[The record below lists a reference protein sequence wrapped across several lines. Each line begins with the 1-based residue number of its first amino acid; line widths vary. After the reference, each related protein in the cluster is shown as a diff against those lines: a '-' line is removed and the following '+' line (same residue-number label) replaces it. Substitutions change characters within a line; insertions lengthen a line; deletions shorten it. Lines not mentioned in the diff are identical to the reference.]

1 MADPAGVN
9 AAELHVIEK
18 TEALYQKLE
27 VLPIDPAEP
36 LEPAGAEVETGWDS
50 HDVACRAEGSP
61 GIGLR
66 TPGAKAPT
74 WISRKALQAVRLR
87 LGPMYLNYFNRI
99 LLFAV
104 IASPVYCQAELPLM
118 PVPAKVSQTAGGSPL
133 TIQPDFSASIQGA
146 GAADTRVRAGV
157 QRALARLT
165 AQTGIP
171 VSTKLAP
178 APATPTL
185 LVTVASVDHPAPQKL
200 GDPEDYRLTITSTQA
215 RLDAKTP
222 LGAVRGLETLLQLV
236 QPGKS
241 GFELPAVGIGDSPR
255 FPWRGLS
262 FDVSR
267 HFMPLS
273 LVKRT
278 LDGMAA
284 VKLNV
289 LHWHLSDDEG
299 FRVESLRFPKLQQL
313 SSDGMYYTQAEIR
326 ELIGY
331 ARERGIRVIPEF
343 DIPGHS
349 TSWTVAYPEL
359 ASRKGTHALVRV
371 PTDRYETMD
380 PTKESTYVF
389 LDGFIGEMAALFPDE
404 YFHVGGDEVNP
415 KDWKESPQ
423 IQAFMKLHK
432 FADEDALQAHFTR
445 RLQQIVTKHGKRMA
459 GWDEILRP
467 DIPKSILIQSWRGQK
482 SLADAAKQGYDG
494 ILSNGWY
501 LDLIQP
507 ASQHYAVDPLKGET
521 AGLTAGERRHIFGGE
536 ATMWEEIASA
546 ENIDAKLWPR
556 LAAIAER
563 LWSPESVT
571 DVDSMYARMEI
582 ASRWLE
588 SLDLRHRSILLR
600 MRQRLVGSASPAPLE
615 AFASVLEPVKE
626 YTRHEDKTHSYG
638 INTPLNRLVDS
649 IAPESDAAREFN
661 NAVDRYLYTGR
672 AQEAGAALQAQL
684 QHWAAGVSQLL
695 PALPGNGILRETIPV
710 AQSVDQTCQ
719 TGLLALA
726 MLSTGGKPGAE
737 WAKAKF
743 AELDEAAKPKA
754 EMLIQIVPGVKKLV
768 EAAGH

>member
-1 MADPAGVN
+1 LV
-9 AAELHVIEK
+9 
-18 TEALYQKLE
+18 
-27 VLPIDPAEP
+27 PIN
-36 LEPAGAEVETGWDS
+36 VT
-50 HDVACRAEGSP
+50 
-61 GIGLR
+61 
-66 TPGAKAPT
+66 
-74 WISRKALQAVRLR
+74 
-87 LGPMYLNYFNRI
+87 YLNRI

-104 IASPVYCQAELPLM
+104 IASPVYCQTELPLM
-118 PVPAKVSQTAGGSPL
+118 PMPAKVTVTAGGSPL

-146 GAADTRVRAGV
+146 GASDARVRASV

-165 AQTGIP
+165 AQTGVP
-171 VSTKLAP
+171 VSTKLA
-178 APATPTL
+178 AAAATPKL
-185 LVTVASVDHPAPQKL
+185 LVTVETADHPAPQKL
-200 GDPEDYRLTITSTQA
+200 GDPEDYRVSITGTQA
-215 RLDAKTP
+215 HLDAKTP

-236 QPGKS
+236 QPGKT
-241 GFELPAVGIGDSPR
+241 GFELPAVEIEDSPR

-267 HFMPLS
+267 HFMPVP

-299 FRVESLRFPKLQQL
+299 FRVESKRFPRLQQL
-313 SSDGMYYTQAEIR
+313 ASDGMYYTQAEVRDVIA
-326 ELIGY
+326 Y

-349 TSWTVAYPEL
+349 TCWFVAYPEL
-359 ASRKGTHALVRV
+359 ASAKGPHSIVRV

-380 PTKESTYVF
+380 PTREGTYVF
-389 LDGFIGEMAALFPDE
+389 LDGFIGEMAALFPDA

-415 KDWKESPQ
+415 KDWKESPR

-432 FADEDALQAHFTR
+432 FANEDALQAHFTR
-445 RLQQIVTKHGKRMA
+445 RLQTIVARHGKRMA

-494 ILSNGWY
+494 ILSAGWY
-501 LDLIQP
+501 LDLMQST
-507 ASQHYAVDPLKGET
+507 AQHYAVDPLKGET
-521 AGLTAGERRHIFGGE
+521 AGLSAEESKHIFGGE

-571 DVDSMYARMEI
+571 DVNSMYARLEVT
-582 ASRWLE
+582 SRWLE
-588 SLDLRHRSILLR
+588 TLDLRHRSVLLL
-600 MRQRLVGSASPAPLE
+600 MRQRLAGASPAMPLE
-615 AFASVLEPVKE
+615 VFASVLEPVKE

-649 IAPESDAAREFN
+649 IAPESDLAREFRDE
-661 NAVDRYLYTGR
+661 VDRYLANGATR
-672 AQEAGAALQAQL
+672 KGAARLQ
-684 QHWAAGVSQLL
+684 GLL
-695 PALPGNGILRETIPV
+695 RRWSNNVPLVMPLLKGNGLLTETVPLATTLDEV
-710 AQSVDQTCQ
+710 CK
-719 TGLLALA
+719 TGLEALA
-726 MLSTGGKPGAE
+726 ALRAGKPADAG
-737 WAKAKF
+737 WKQAKLAF
-743 AELDEAAKPKA
+743 LTEAAKPQA
-754 EMLIQIVPGVKKLV
+754 DMLIQIVPGVKRLV
-768 EAAGH
+768 EAASR

>member
-1 MADPAGVN
+1 LRWV
-9 AAELHVIEK
+9 
-18 TEALYQKLE
+18 
-27 VLPIDPAEP
+27 PIDVP
-36 LEPAGAEVETGWDS
+36 
-50 HDVACRAEGSP
+50 
-61 GIGLR
+61 
-66 TPGAKAPT
+66 
-74 WISRKALQAVRLR
+74 
-87 LGPMYLNYFNRI
+87 YLNRI

-118 PVPAKVSQTAGGSPL
+118 PMPAKVSETAGGSPL
-133 TIQPDFSASIQGA
+133 TIGPDFSASIQGA
-146 GAADTRVRAGV
+146 GSSDARVRAGV

-165 AQTGIP
+165 AQTGVP

-178 APATPTL
+178 TAATSKL
-185 LVTVASVDHPAPQKL
+185 LVNVESLDHPAPQKL
-200 GDPEDYRLTITSTQA
+200 GDPEDYRLSITGTQA

-222 LGAVRGLETLLQLV
+222 LGAVRGLETVLQLV
-236 QPGKS
+236 QPGKT
-241 GFELPAVGIGDSPR
+241 GFELPAVTIEDSPR

-262 FDVSR
+262 FDVVR

-273 LVKRT
+273 VVKRT

-299 FRVESLRFPKLQQL
+299 FRIESKRFPKLQQL
-313 SSDGMYYTQAEIR
+313 ASDGLYYTQAEVR
-326 ELIGY
+326 ELIAY

-343 DIPGHS
+343 DLPGHS
-349 TSWTVAYPEL
+349 TSWCVAYPEL
-359 ASRKGTHALVRV
+359 ASAEGSHNLVRL
-371 PTDRYETMD
+371 PSDRYETMD
-380 PTKESTYVF
+380 PTKEGTYVF
-389 LDGFIGEMAALFPDE
+389 LDGFIGEMAALFPDA

-415 KDWKESPQ
+415 KDWKESPR

-432 FADEDALQAHFTR
+432 FSNEEALQAHFTR
-445 RLQQIVTKHGKRMA
+445 RLQQIVTRHGKRMA

-494 ILSNGWY
+494 ILSAGWY

-521 AGLTAGERRHIFGGE
+521 AGLSAEERKHIFGGE
-536 ATMWEEIASA
+536 ATMWEEIANA

-563 LWSPESVT
+563 LWSPETVT
-571 DVDSMYARMEI
+571 DVNSMYYRMEV

-588 SLDLRHRSILLR
+588 TLDLRHRSALLL
-600 MRQRLVGSASPAPLE
+600 MRQRLVGGATPTLPLDM
-615 AFASVLEPVKE
+615 FASVLEPVKE

-649 IAPESDAAREFN
+649 IAPESDAAREFRDT
-661 NAVDRYLYTGR
+661 VDRYLASGTPPASTKDAVHLEMLLLHWSGNVP
-672 AQEAGAALQAQL
+672 QVIPLLEANG
-684 QHWAAGVSQLL
+684 LL
-695 PALPGNGILRETIPV
+695 TETLPV
-710 AQSVDQTCQ
+710 AKTLDEVCKAGLDALASLRAGKRLAAEQTKAK
-719 TGLLALA
+719 LAL
-726 MLSTGGKPGAE
+726 LT
-737 WAKAKF
+737 
-743 AELDEAAKPKA
+743 EAANPKA

-768 EAAGH
+768 EAAGR